1 MQSAAHSDSGRG
13 RLAEGRLKRRRP
25 PPSVDGASSAPRAAL
40 LYLYVKHTTP
50 YCYLRAAS
58 ALRLERSLL
67 TARRLVMP

>member
-1 MQSAAHSDSGRG
+1 MQSAARSDSGPG
-13 RLAEGRLKRRRP
+13 RLAEGRLGARP
-25 PPSVDGASSAPRAAL
+25 RPSVDGASISAPRAAL

-58 ALRLERSLL
+58 ALRLERILL

>member
-1 MQSAAHSDSGRG
+1 MQSAARSDSGPG
-13 RLAEGRLKRRRP
+13 RLAEGRLGARP
-25 PPSVDGASSAPRAAL
+25 RPSTALQAPPAAL